1 MAKLPLYFL
10 LTQGVLLLFSHKWCI
25 ISLGENCDLN
35 SYLRILFNALPA
47 VLRPHNNLL
56 NFDQWK
62 ILLDKFLATIPDN
75 PVTGPNESGLC
86 DYYSSKQTNS
96 LLFWI
101 PHLGKSGRRGN
112 IDVSFN

>member
-1 MAKLPLYFL
+1 MGP
-10 LTQGVLLLFSHKWCI
+10 
-25 ISLGENCDLN
+25 
-35 SYLRILFNALPA
+35 RLFNALPA
-47 VLRPHNNLL
+47 VLRPHNNSL